1 MDTHSSFPIF
11 LRLGFDHIL
20 GPNGYDHILF
30 LVALCA
36 VYAFSEWKKVAL
48 LATAFTIGHSLTL
61 ALSALNIVRF
71 PSEIIEFLI
80 PVTIL
85 LTAIY
90 NVTYQQSSTLEN
102 HRPIHLNYLLALG
115 GFGLIHGMGFSN
127 FFRSTVMPGEEGQL
141 VSQLLAFNIGVEL
154 GQLVIVG
161 LVLGVSFLAARFL
174 KTKQREWVV
183 FVSGAAAGVALM
195 LMLETNLWQ

>member
-1 MDTHSSFPIF
+1 MHSPFITF
-11 LRLGFDHIL
+11 VQLGFDHIL
-20 GPNGYDHILF
+20 DLNGYDHILF

-36 VYAFSEWKKVAL
+36 VYTFSAWKKVAL

-61 ALSALNIVRF
+61 ALSALGIVRF
-71 PSEIIEFLI
+71 PGEIIEFLI

-90 NVTYQQSSTLEN
+90 NVMHKNNGTSENQQLI
-102 HRPIHLNYLLALG
+102 RLNYLFALA
-115 GFGLIHGMGFSN
+115 FGLVHGMGFSN
-127 FFRSTVMPGEEGQL
+127 FFRSSLMPGEEGQL
-141 VSQLLAFNIGVEL
+141 LTQLLAFNIGVEL

-161 LVLGVSFLAARFL
+161 LILGISYVAFNIL

-183 FVSGAAAGVALM
+183 FVSGAAAGVALV
-195 LMLETNLWQ
+195 LMLETKFW